1 MKRLMM
7 SFAAVALVLLLA
19 ACGGASKEPSI
30 ALETAAFDF
39 GDVANGRIVTREL
52 AVSNTGDAPLVVERI
67 TTSCGCTQAT
77 LEPMTIPAGESGL
90 LTIRFDSGA
99 HGPDLTGPMMR
110 QVYLGSNDPDTTMAT
125 VEFTA
130 NITPPE
136 N

>member
-1 MKRLMM
+1 MKHLMM
-7 SFAAVALVLLLA
+7 SFAVVALALLTA
-19 ACGGASKEPSI
+19 ACGSLRDEPRIS
-30 ALETAAFDF
+30 LETTTFDF
-39 GDVANGRIVTREL
+39 GDVANGQVVFHEL
-52 AVSNTGDAPLVVERI
+52 AVSNLGDAPLVVERI

-77 LEPMTIPAGESGL
+77 LEPMSIPAGGDGV

-110 QVYLGSNDPDTTMAT
+110 QVYLGSNDPKTRMAT

-130 NITPPE
+130 NITPPQ